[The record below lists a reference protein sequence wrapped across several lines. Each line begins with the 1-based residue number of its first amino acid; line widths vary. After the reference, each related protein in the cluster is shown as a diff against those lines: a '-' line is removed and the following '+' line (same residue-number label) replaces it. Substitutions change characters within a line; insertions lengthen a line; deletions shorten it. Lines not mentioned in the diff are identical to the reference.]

1 MPKISVIIPVYNV
14 EKFLAR
20 CLDSVLAQTF
30 EDFEVIC
37 INDGST
43 DKSGEILEEYAK
55 IDSRIRV
62 YTQKNSGLSVARNNG
77 LNYSSGEYIY
87 FLDSDDTIHPQC
99 FEIIYFFSTKYDAE
113 LVQFRQMDYSIKNG
127 LDNNPFVKNIDIKSI
142 QFYETK
148 KPVFLGTHKG
158 ENKIEFTA
166 TSKLYKRSL
175 LENVNFIPNIHFEDY
190 PHTLAVLAKNPKTIV
205 LNIILYYYTVN
216 PESIFHQKNT
226 PQQIKDYMTGIGY
239 VINIYIN
246 KKAELSFLA
255 KDLIPNLLEQQ
266 RRRCRKADKAVK
278 KEMYKVFAE
287 ELMMLEEK
295 NILIRKSMRLHRW
308 LIYRYIIFKY
318 GNKRLAL

>member
-14 EKFLAR
+14 EKFLSR

-30 EDFEVIC
+30 EDFEVVC

-43 DKSGEILEEYAK
+43 DRSGEILKEYAK
-55 IDSRIRV
+55 IDGRIRV
-62 YTQKNSGLSVARNNG
+62 YRQKNRGLSVARNNG
-77 LNYSSGEYIY
+77 LNYSNGEYIY

-99 FEIIYFFSTKYDAE
+99 LEIIYFFSTKYDAE

-127 LDNNPFVKNIDIKSI
+127 LDSNPFVKNIDIKSI
-142 QFYETK
+142 KIYETN

-158 ENKIEFTA
+158 EYKIEFTA

-175 LENVNFIPNIHFEDY
+175 LDNVDFIPNIHFEDY

-205 LNIILYYYTVN
+205 LNAVLYYYTVN

-226 PQQIKDYMTGIGY
+226 PQQIKDYMTGIS
-239 VINIYIN
+239 YIIEVYKN
-246 KKAELSFLA
+246 KKEELSFLA

-287 ELMMLEEK
+287 ELRMLE
-295 NILIRKSMRLHRW
+295 IRNLLVRKYIR
-308 LIYRYIIFKY
+308 IYRYFLYKILMKIYQEKV
-318 GNKRLAL
+318 